1 MNKRGVERSLFLVG
15 EIVGAALVAVLLI
28 SNAMQWTSTERPYK
42 EYLAKDIALSI
53 DSIFA
58 SPGNIIVN
66 YTSNLTDYS
75 VNLTGNSVS
84 IYNSDLEQSN
94 KITRKFVPSENIEV
108 NEITLEKPKNIFFM
122 KTGNEIFIDDSAH
135 ANLNILTCDKL
146 DEKEEKLKDKKIL
159 IDPGYGKDN
168 IKESKKICNIGN
180 SLISN
185 IITEGFDPLNI
196 LSTIKFD
203 VGELKSLYCEA
214 ISKSDAPNE
223 ADVIISLRAGK
234 DKDVT
239 KNNIKAFIISSSK
252 KENESK
258 ILACLIINS
267 ILGNKRLNDVN
278 IDGTSIVP
286 VNLETTNKNFP
297 KDIFLKNEEKAE
309 DFKAADFDK
318 IFVLLEIG
326 NAESEQGKLL
336 LEKILELGNS
346 IAKGLIDYGK

>member
-1 MNKRGVERSLFLVG
+1 MNKRGVSRSLFLVG

-66 YTSNLTDYS
+66 YTGNLTDYS
-75 VNLTGNSVS
+75 VDLTGNSVS
-84 IYNSDLEQSN
+84 IYDDLKQNSE
-94 KITRKFVPSENIEV
+94 ITRKFVPSENIEV
-108 NEITLEKPKNIFFM
+108 NGITLEKPKNIFLA
-122 KTGNEIFIDDSAH
+122 KAGDEIFISDSAS
-135 ANLNILTCDKL
+135 ANLNILNCDKL
-146 DEKEEKLKDKKIL
+146 DEKEAKLKDKKIL
-159 IDPGYGKDN
+159 IDPGYGEGN
-168 IKESKKICNIGN
+168 IEESKKICNIGN

-185 IITEGFDPLNI
+185 MITEGFDSSNI

-203 VGELKSLYCEA
+203 EGETRSLYCDH
-214 ISKSDAPNE
+214 ISKSDASIDAN
-223 ADVIISLRAGK
+223 AIISLRAGK
-234 DKDVT
+234 YDNK
-239 KNNIKAFIISSSK
+239 KNSIKAFIISGSK
-252 KENESK
+252 KEKESK
-258 ILACLIINS
+258 ILACFIINS

-286 VNLETTNKNFP
+286 VDLETTNENFP
-297 KDIFLKNEEKAE
+297 KDIFLKNGEKVE
-309 DFKAADFDK
+309 DFKTADFDK

-336 LEKILELGNS
+336 LEKIPELGNS